1 MSGANGS
8 YSRVSVSVGSD
19 WRVRCLPMTGHS
31 PVLDID
37 AGEIEVSFSL
47 TSKEIRASAVE
58 FATELAR
65 EAARFAAEVE
75 RLYTGP
81 AGRHPG
87 SGRRRSG
94 GLTPEEMRWGGWS
107 WYLRPPPVSP
117 HVQQEAERNP
127 IVCAQAGKA
136 R

>member
-19 WRVRCLPMTGHS
+19 WRVRCLPMAGQS

-58 FATELAR
+58 FAAELAR

-75 RLYTGP
+75 RLYAGQQAATQDQNAADP
-81 AGRHPG
+81 A
-87 SGRRRSG
+87 
-94 GLTPEEMRWGGWS
+94 
-107 WYLRPPPVSP
+107 
-117 HVQQEAERNP
+117 A
-127 IVCAQAGKA
+127 
-136 R
+136 